1 MDFIRKILEFLSDKS
16 EVRGMVF
23 FNHEVSEDGSQ
34 RVITIHAD
42 PEGFVVM
49 TIFTPEEW
57 EMILSVVELTGESL
71 EEVVKT
77 IADDNNVATITLDP
91 KDFPA

>member
-1 MDFIRKILEFLSDKS
+1 
-16 EVRGMVF
+16 MVF
-23 FNHEVSEDGSQ
+23 FNHEMADDGTQ

-42 PEGFVVM
+42 PDGFVVM

-57 EMILSVVELTGESL
+57 EMILGVVELTGESL
-71 EEVVKT
+71 EEVIRT
-77 IADDNNVATITLDP
+77 IAEDNNVATITLDP